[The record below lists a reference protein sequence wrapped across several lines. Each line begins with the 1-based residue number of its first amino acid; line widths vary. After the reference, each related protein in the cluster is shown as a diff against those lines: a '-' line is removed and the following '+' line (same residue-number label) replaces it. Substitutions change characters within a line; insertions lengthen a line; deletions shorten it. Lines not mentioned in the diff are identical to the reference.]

1 MTALPAV
8 RGCDDASGFAPGFK
22 DTLDRRG
29 REVGAVCEDD
39 DRDLDFVSERSEPA
53 PKRRSRSASPLM
65 AAHDPARA
73 RLWLRDTRLEL
84 VGALDDDDLVDR
96 GVTEAGQN
104 AGEEQALLWSA
115 EPRCLAGRE
124 DDRGDL
130 PH

>member
-8 RGCDDASGFAPGFK
+8 RGGDDASGFAPGFK

-53 PKRRSRSASPLM
+53 PKGRSRSAS
-65 AAHDPARA
+65 
-73 RLWLRDTRLEL
+73 
-84 VGALDDDDLVDR
+84 
-96 GVTEAGQN
+96 QN
-104 AGEEQALLWSA
+104 AGEEQTLLGST
-115 EPRCLAGRE
+115 EPRSLAGRE
-124 DDRGDL
+124 DDRGDM